1 MRVITNTNIIK
12 NRSKWA
18 KRVAPLTM
26 VFLVGGFIANIQSY
40 FHPEQPLYF
49 QGTMVLLALGF
60 ILATISSNL
69 VNNWVREPRADQ
81 ILTTMLKKF
90 GNDFMLFNYTSATPH
105 ILLTPTRLYTI
116 TVKNLDGQV
125 TVKER
130 RVSKK
135 FTWSR
140 LFRFFADE
148 GLGSPISEAEN
159 NSRKLYK
166 FLNKNLAGEEMP
178 EIQPLVLFSN
188 KDVDLLLD
196 APPIPVIRSNQL
208 KSYLREHNKS
218 KNISTVQ
225 RKSLIS
231 TIGGQWKEV
240 KAR

>member
-1 MRVITNTNIIK
+1 MRVITNTNIIE

-26 VFLVGGFIANIQSY
+26 LFLVGGLITNFLSINQPQY
-40 FHPEQPLYF
+40 FRL
-49 QGTMVLLALGF
+49 TLLLLALGF
-60 ILATISSNL
+60 IFATISSNL
-69 VNNWVREPRADQ
+69 VNHWVREPRADQ
-81 ILTTMLKKF
+81 VLTTMLKKF

-116 TVKNLDGQV
+116 TVKNHDGQV

-130 RVSKK
+130 RFSRK

-148 GLGSPISEAEN
+148 GLGSPISDAEN
-159 NSRKLYK
+159 NSHKLHK
-166 FLNKNLAGEEMP
+166 FLDKNLAGEEMP

-188 KDVDLLLD
+188 KEVNLSLD

-218 KNISTVQ
+218 KNISAAQ